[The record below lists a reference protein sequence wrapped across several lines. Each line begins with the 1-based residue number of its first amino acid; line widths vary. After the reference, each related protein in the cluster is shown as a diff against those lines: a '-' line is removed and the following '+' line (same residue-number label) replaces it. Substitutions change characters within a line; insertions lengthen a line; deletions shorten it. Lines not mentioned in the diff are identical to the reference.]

1 MDHPRNIPPSY
12 VDVESSTDARVAILV
27 SVHCFQTGPGPTE
40 IQLRSAGVE
49 LGGRLFSLMIQYPL
63 AMGQLAGMSVVL
75 ALLRA
80 HPPPAVNTE
89 QDLAPMPWP
98 RTGQI
103 LTNTIC
109 RHVAP
114 CSFIGGSHHAAYRS
128 SGLSRSVQQCAQCT
142 CSGRT
147 TSNYPEAPGSQGLGS
162 ARCMFPYPNDASAF
176 QLIHDSRPGPRQP

>member
-1 MDHPRNIPPSY
+1 MP
-12 VDVESSTDARVAILV
+12 ESQNLLARVHST
-27 SVHCFQTGPGPTE
+27 SVLEQGGPGPTE

-49 LGGRLFSLMIQYPL
+49 LGGRLFSLMIPSGPG
-63 AMGQLAGMSVVL
+63 AARRDECGTCIG
-75 ALLRA
+75 A

-89 QDLAPMPWP
+89 QALAPMPCP

-109 RHVAP
+109 KHVAP

-128 SGLSRSVQQCAQCT
+128 SGLSRPVRQCVQCS

-147 TSNYPEAPGSQGLGS
+147 TSNYPEAPGRQGLDS
-162 ARCMFPYPNDASAF
+162 ARCMFPIQTMPAPL
-176 QLIHDSRPGPRQP
+176 QLIHDSRLGPRQP